1 MESITEVK
9 VKDAAEAVEIV
20 KEFFRVIKG
29 AAEIKFGAG
38 ARELIDWLDFGVI
51 SAQPLSESKDAQP
64 VGFKITCDLK
74 EGLFSSKKEKYE
86 VVVSIKGEVISVKRI
101 NEE

>member
-1 MESITEVK
+1 MENITETK
-9 VKDAAEAVEIV
+9 IKDANEAVEIV
-20 KEFFRVIKG
+20 KDFFRKVKG
-29 AAEIKFGAG
+29 AGIKLGKL
-38 ARELIDWLDFGVI
+38 ELIDWLEFGVI